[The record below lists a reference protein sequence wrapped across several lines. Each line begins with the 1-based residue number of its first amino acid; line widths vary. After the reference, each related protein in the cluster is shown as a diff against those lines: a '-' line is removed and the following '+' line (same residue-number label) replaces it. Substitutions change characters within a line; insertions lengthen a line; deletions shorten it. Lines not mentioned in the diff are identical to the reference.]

1 MKAVKTE
8 QSLAA
13 AAAEPAASTS
23 RLSQLRSRGSALI
36 ADTKAKAMD
45 IAELVNVKAQSV
57 KVKVS
62 RAVSAGRAQAVKTAD
77 GFKQQVMVKVNQI
90 SETGQSLKAGVKASY
105 GQLRSQGVKAWASHN
120 LKTLRVIAVSQYNRA
135 MATAAGLLASTMGG
149 LRSRAAALVAG
160 VKSVYTDRL
169 NQTIKALEAAK
180 AKAKD
185 TADKAKTKAID
196 VSGKAKAVA
205 SDRHVQVT
213 AASAAAGSV
222 TMGATGLATGTAVG
236 AVVGI
241 VPALFTFGLSIPIG
255 AAIGGGAGLAVGATA
270 GAMSGGAAGHVA
282 YAKRNDIKDFSDGA
296 IKKASTSVDLMK
308 GKAAASAGYLKGKV
322 SEVRERIVGEKA

>member
-13 AAAEPAASTS
+13 AAAQPAVGTS
-23 RLSQLRSRGSALI
+23 RLGQLRSRGSAML
-36 ADTKAKAMD
+36 ADIKAKVVDM
-45 IAELVNVKAQSV
+45 AELANVKVQAV
-57 KVKVS
+57 KVKVTHTVTAAKTQAAETAANFNQ
-62 RAVSAGRAQAVKTAD
+62 RATAH
-77 GFKQQVMVKVNQI
+77 VNQI
-90 SETGQSLKAGVKASY
+90 VEIGQSLKANVKASY
-105 GQLRSQGVKAWASHN
+105 HQLRSQGVKAWASDN
-120 LKTLRVIAVSQYNRA
+120 LKTLRALAASQYNSA
-135 MATAAGLLASTMGG
+135 ITTAASLLASSKAG

-160 VKSVYTDRL
+160 AKSMYTNNL
-169 NQTIKALEAAK
+169 NKTVKALGTAK

-185 TADKAKTKAID
+185 VAEKAKTKAID

-213 AASAAAGSV
+213 AAGAAAGSV

-236 AVVGI
+236 AVVGL

-255 AAIGGGAGLAVGATA
+255 AALGGGAGLAVGATA

-282 YAKRNDIKDFSDGA
+282 YAKRSDIKDLSDGA
-296 IKKASTSVDLMK
+296 MRRASSGVDIVK

-322 SEVRERIVGEKA
+322 SVMRERVAGKKA